1 MRPSFGTGLGPE
13 CPFDERSGRLKKIP
27 AHGRRATST
36 VPVMWI
42 TVLVMAIAVSLRPAP
57 IGLTVMIL
65 NRPRPMQ
72 QLLAFLGGVFAMGT
86 SVGLVVLF
94 TLRHTVLATSNIAA
108 PKVQIAMGLLALLV
122 AAVLATNISAC
133 QFARRP
139 QAVATADGPA
149 GFVVEE
155 ATPPSVLEKLS
166 TRTRHLLR
174 GSSLW
179 VAWVVGLGM
188 ALPTVEYMAALA
200 GILASGAGPAA
211 QAGAL
216 LMFNVVAFAL
226 IEIPLVSH
234 LVAPDKTL
242 AAIARLHTW
251 IRSRRR
257 RDVAA
262 LLAAVGCSMVAVG
275 MGGL

>member
-1 MRPSFGTGLGPE
+1 
-13 CPFDERSGRLKKIP
+13 
-27 AHGRRATST
+27 
-36 VPVMWI
+36 
-42 TVLVMAIAVSLRPAP
+42 
-57 IGLTVMIL
+57 
-65 NRPRPMQ
+65 
-72 QLLAFLGGVFAMGT
+72 MGT

-133 QFARRP
+133 QFARR

-166 TRTRHLLR
+166 TRSRHLLR
-174 GSSLW
+174 SSSLW

-275 MGGL
+275 MGSL